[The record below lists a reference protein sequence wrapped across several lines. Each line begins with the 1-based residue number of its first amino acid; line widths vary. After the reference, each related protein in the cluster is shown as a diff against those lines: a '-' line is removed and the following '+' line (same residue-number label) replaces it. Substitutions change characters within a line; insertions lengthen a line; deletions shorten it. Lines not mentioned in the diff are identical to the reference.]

1 MARARQ
7 DRGMTSTNR
16 ILIALTSH
24 GDLAGLR
31 PTGYYLAEAA
41 HPWHVFTEAGYAVD
55 FVSVAGG
62 EPPVDG
68 VDLTDPIQKAFT
80 EDAGVQAKLKA
91 TPRFADVDQSDYDAV
106 LFAGGHGAVFDFPND
121 ADLAGFARALY
132 ERGGVVSAVCH
143 GPAALAG
150 ITLSDGSPIVAGK
163 RIAAFTNSEEAAV
176 ELTEAVPF
184 LLQTRLEEQGGK
196 HTGAAD
202 WQPHVVTDG
211 LLVTGQ
217 NPASST
223 GVAEAVLEVLRK

>member
-1 MARARQ
+1 
-7 DRGMTSTNR
+7 MTSTNK

-24 GDLAGLR
+24 GDLAGIR

-41 HPWHVFTEAGYAVD
+41 HPWQVFTEAGYTVD

-68 VDLTDPIQKAFT
+68 ADLTDPVQKAFT
-80 EDAGVQAKLKA
+80 EDPGVQAKLKA
-91 TPRFADVDQSDYDAV
+91 TPRFADVDQSDYDAI

-121 ADLAGFARALY
+121 RDLASFARELY

-163 RIAAFTNSEEAAV
+163 QIAAFTNSEEAAV

-184 LLQTRLEEQGGK
+184 LLQSKLEEQGGK

-223 GVAEAVLEVLRK
+223 GVAEAVLRVLKR

>member
-1 MARARQ
+1 
-7 DRGMTSTNR
+7 MTSTR
-16 ILIALTSH
+16 KILIALTSH
-24 GDLAGLR
+24 GDLAGIR
-31 PTGYYLAEAA
+31 PTGYYLPEAA
-41 HPWHVFTEAGYAVD
+41 HPWHVFTEAGYTVD

-80 EDAGVQAKLKA
+80 EDAEVQAKLKS

-121 ADLAGFARALY
+121 PDLAAFARTLF

-150 ITLSDGSPIVAGK
+150 ITLSDGSPIVAG
-163 RIAAFTNSEEAAV
+163 RNIAAFTDSEEAAV
-176 ELTEAVPF
+176 GLTEAVPF
-184 LLQTRLEEQGGK
+184 LLQSTLEKQGGK

-211 LLVTGQ
+211 NLVTGQ
-217 NPASST
+217 NPASSA
-223 GVAEAVLEVLRK
+223 GVAEAVLVALAA